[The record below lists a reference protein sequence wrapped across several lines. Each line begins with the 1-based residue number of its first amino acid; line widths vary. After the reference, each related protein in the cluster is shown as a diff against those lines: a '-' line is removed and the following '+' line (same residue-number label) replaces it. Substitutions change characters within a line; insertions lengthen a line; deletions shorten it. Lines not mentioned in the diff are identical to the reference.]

1 MVEGAFKWF
10 LYSTLGGS
18 ITILAVL
25 AAIALFRDRFSA
37 RVRHV
42 LWLVVLIRLLLP
54 AFPSS
59 PFSLMQLINMDLG
72 QVLSFSFSG
81 SEEAIPVSPVMQQ
94 SAASLEERS
103 EQAEEGATS
112 LAQPGGKLTLE
123 AEKKTNVVLS
133 LFAWLWLAGIMTFL
147 AVIISH
153 VLRLKQMFKGMRP
166 VEAAYL
172 IDIMEECRSK
182 LGIRGGI
189 RLYTGGAAKSG
200 PFIYG
205 VFRPKVY
212 IPEALCQSLSAT
224 QLRYVLMHELA
235 HRKRYDVLWNWVGGM
250 AIAIHWMNPLVWL
263 AIQKMKADREL
274 ACDACVLNA
283 LEPREVLL
291 YGQTILEVLKTF
303 ASRQE
308 QRQAIGLYGA
318 GARKQLERRLIMIKG
333 YKKGSYKLTA
343 VSILC
348 VIAVCAGTLTNAAAP
363 DNSRSDGTLLK
374 SKLAENVVLFE
385 QSSGSRTY
393 NNLEKAVAMAD
404 FSFKVPEVLP
414 DAFSFESASLST
426 VRNRDGE
433 EGLNRVRIAFRSIG
447 GEKNNWSFT
456 AELGGPGI
464 EQAYSAME
472 ENEKFK
478 AEETNAIRKTAPT
491 AEAALKI
498 SKQTANINGI
508 DMLRAEISRGK
519 SNYIQYFW
527 QDEGVQYGMGPFRKE
542 DDKIVPALVSS
553 LKKPKL
559 PLSKPMVNESL
570 LNAAIYDTDDVWR
583 GVDALGFTP
592 KLPLHVIDRY
602 MATDAA
608 YTLMVNFGYANDKTE
623 RDKRV
628 LSIGY
633 ALPEAGASNGEADE
647 VSGGIQKFILKQ
659 TKSNT
664 IIQDMKNNGAA
675 SFERI
680 DGERFTAP
688 VSVVRLGG
696 QEVFRTEPYKI
707 DGALSRPD
715 ETDFVSYFWQ
725 EGEALFQVR
734 FAGDGGSVME
744 EIVAALIRQRPIE

>member
-25 AAIALFRDRFSA
+25 AAIALFRHRFSA

-59 PFSLMQLINMDLG
+59 PFSLMQLTNIDMR
-72 QVLSFSFSG
+72 QVLSFSSSG
-81 SEEAIPVSPVMQQ
+81 SDEAVSVSPVMQQ
-94 SAASLEERS
+94 PAASLEERS
-103 EQAEEGATS
+103 EQAEEGVTS
-112 LAQPGGKLTLE
+112 LAQPGGEWTLE
-123 AEKKTNVVLS
+123 AEKKTNVVLG
-133 LFAWLWLAGIMTFL
+133 LFAWLWLAGFMTFF
-147 AVIISH
+147 AVIIRH
-153 VLRLKQMFKGMRP
+153 GLRLKQMFKGMRP
-166 VEAAYL
+166 VEASSL
-172 IDIMEECRSK
+172 TDIMEECRSK
-182 LGIRGGI
+182 LGIKGEI
-189 RLYTGGAAKSG
+189 RLYTGGAVTSG

-212 IPEALCQSLSAT
+212 IPEALCRSLSGT
-224 QLRYVLMHELA
+224 QLRHVLMHELA
-235 HRKRYDVLWNWVGGM
+235 HRKRYDVLWNWLGSV

-263 AIQKMKADREL
+263 AIHKMKADREL

-283 LEPREVLL
+283 LDPREVLS

-308 QRQAIGLYGA
+308 QGQAIGLYGA

-343 VSILC
+343 ASILC
-348 VIAVCAGTLTNAAAP
+348 VIAICAGTLTNAATP
-363 DNSRSDGTLLK
+363 DNSRPDGSLLD
-374 SKLAENVVLFE
+374 SRLAENVVLFE
-385 QSSGSRTY
+385 PSGSRTY
-393 NNLEKAVAMAD
+393 NNLEKAIAMAD

-414 DAFSFESASLST
+414 DVYSFESASLSM
-426 VRNRDGE
+426 VQNRDGE
-433 EGLNRVRIAFRSIG
+433 EKLNRIRIAFRSIG

-456 AELGGPGI
+456 AELEGPGI

-478 AEETNAIRKTAPT
+478 AEETNAIRDASTT
-491 AEAALKI
+491 AEAALKL
-498 SKQTANINGI
+498 SKQTEHINGI
-508 DMLRAEISRGK
+508 DVLKAEISRGK
-519 SNYIQYFW
+519 VNYVQYFW
-527 QDEGVQYGMGPFRKE
+527 MDEDIQYRMGPFGKE
-542 DDKIVPALVSS
+542 DGTIVRELVSS
-553 LKKPKL
+553 MKKPEL
-559 PLSKPMVNESL
+559 PLSKPLVNENL

-592 KLPLHVIDRY
+592 KLPIQVLNHY

-608 YTLMVNFGYANDKTE
+608 YTSMVNFGYANDKTE

-633 ALPEAGASNGEADE
+633 ALPEAEASNGEADE
-647 VSGGIQKFILKQ
+647 ESDGIQKFSFKQ

-664 IIQDMKNNGAA
+664 IIQELKNIGVA

-680 DGERFTAP
+680 DGQRFTAP

-707 DGALSRPD
+707 DGALSSPD

-734 FAGDGGSVME
+734 FVGDGGSAME
-744 EIVAALIRQRPIE
+744 DIVTALIRQRPIE